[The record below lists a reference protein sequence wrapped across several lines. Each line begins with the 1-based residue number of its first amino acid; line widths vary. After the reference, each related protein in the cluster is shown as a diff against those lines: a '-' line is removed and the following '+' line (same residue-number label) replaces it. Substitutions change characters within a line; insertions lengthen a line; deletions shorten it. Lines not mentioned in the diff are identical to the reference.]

1 MITVYLNFSEL
12 ASWLMIERLKK
23 VSVETKIT
31 FVWKPMLRS
40 LGNVAGSNLKN
51 DQDDPLQSYKLR
63 RADARYK
70 AARREN
76 ERMCEMLGITP
87 YQGARKIDPLY
98 LSLGLVW
105 LTKEQATLPQFLSF
119 ASAAF
124 IKTFLEQ
131 AEVESLIGLKN
142 ILHECSFK
150 TKGLELFSEKKALDP
165 KVVWDEALSSG
176 VFTSPAFLVND
187 EVFLGREHLP
197 LIEWLIMG
205 KQDTVMTKKAGLIS

>member
-23 VSVETKIT
+23 LSIETKII
-31 FVWKPMLRS
+31 FEWKPMLRS
-40 LGNVAGSNLKN
+40 LGNVLGSNLKN
-51 DQDDPLQSYKLR
+51 DQDDSIHTYKLR
-63 RADARYK
+63 RADARHK

-76 ERMCEMLGITP
+76 ERMCEMLGITLH
-87 YQGARKIDPLY
+87 QGARKIDPMY

-105 LTKEQATLPQFLSF
+105 LTKERATLHQFLSY
-119 ASAAF
+119 ASTAF
-124 IKTFLEQ
+124 IKTFREE
-131 AEVESLIGLKN
+131 AEVESLTGLKN

-150 TKGLELFSEKKALDP
+150 TKGLELFSEKKAIDP
-165 KVVWDEALSSG
+165 KVAWNEALSSG

-197 LIEWLIMG
+197 LIEWLMTG
-205 KQDTVMTKKAGLIS
+205 KQDTVMAKKPG